1 MELEGKFNVKQ
12 AKCFAK
18 KCSPCTLL
26 KLLHAK
32 NAAFVLF

>member
-18 KCSPCTLL
+18 
-26 KLLHAK
+26 
-32 NAAFVLF
+32 NVAFVLVFQTITTIILLPLS